1 MPMRI
6 LLAFAALIAAAPAL
20 AQGDDAEL
28 LRTMRAIGDATSG
41 QTIGQGQAADKIVYL
56 GRTNGHLVIVSVAAL
71 VPGGDGVDPPPGCVA
86 LLRTRAVATPAPL
99 PADFAL
105 AERTRL
111 PIFILAESGDS
122 PAIWEIVGGRFREID
137 ARGAPGAWRT
147 PAG

>member
-1 MPMRI
+1 MPIRI
-6 LLAFAALIAAAPAL
+6 LLALAALTVAAPAL
-20 AQGDDAEL
+20 AQGDDSEL

-41 QTIGQGQAADKIVYL
+41 QTIGQGRAADKIVFL
-56 GRTNGHLVIVSVAAL
+56 GRANGRLVIVSVAAL

-86 LLRTRAVATPAPL
+86 LLRTRAAAPAPL

-111 PIFILAESGDS
+111 PIFILAETGDP
-122 PAIWEIVGGRFREID
+122 PAIWEIVGARFREID
-137 ARGAPGAWRT
+137 TRGAPGAWRT

>member
-1 MPMRI
+1 MRI
-6 LLAFAALIAAAPAL
+6 LLALAALIAAAPAL
-20 AQGDDAEL
+20 AQSDDAEL

-41 QTIGQGQAADKIVYL
+41 QTIGRGQAADKIVYL
-56 GRTNGHLVIVSVAAL
+56 GRANGRLVIVSVAAL

-86 LLRTRAVATPAPL
+86 LLRTRAAAPAPL

-105 AERTRL
+105 AERIRL
-111 PIFILAESGDS
+111 PIFILAEPGD
-122 PAIWEIVGGRFREID
+122 PPMIWEIVAGRYREID

>member
-1 MPMRI
+1 MPIRI
-6 LLAFAALIAAAPAL
+6 LLALAALIAAVPAL

-41 QTIGQGQAADKIVYL
+41 QTIGRGQAADKIVYL
-56 GRTNGHLVIVSVAAL
+56 GRANGNLVIVSVAAL

-86 LLRTRAVATPAPL
+86 LLRTRAAAPAPL

-111 PIFILAESGDS
+111 PIFILAESGDP

>member
-1 MPMRI
+1 MPIRI
-6 LLAFAALIAAAPAL
+6 LLALAALIAAVPAH

-41 QTIGQGQAADKIVYL
+41 QTIGRGQAADKIVYL
-56 GRTNGHLVIVSVAAL
+56 GRANGGLVIVSVAAL
-71 VPGGDGVDPPPGCVA
+71 IPGGEGVDPPPGCIA
-86 LLRTRAVATPAPL
+86 LLRTRAAAPAPL

-111 PIFILAESGDS
+111 PIFILAESGDP
-122 PAIWEIVGGRFREID
+122 PAIWEVVGARFREID